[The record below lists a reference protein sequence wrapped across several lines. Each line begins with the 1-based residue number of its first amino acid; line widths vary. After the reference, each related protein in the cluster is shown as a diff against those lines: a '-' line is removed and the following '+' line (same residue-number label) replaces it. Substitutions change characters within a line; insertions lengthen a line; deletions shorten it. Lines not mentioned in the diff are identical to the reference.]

1 MSDMPDKYQV
11 QRVATGKRVSLP
23 PPKNVELSNADFIRI
38 WPYGLFELNKRKN
51 DFVMQSRFYN
61 NNYPNTL
68 SKKQIDFLTLLFNGV
83 DQFLCKNPLMDPA
96 KHRVTK
102 ALRQDV
108 ESIKLNYEGFKK
120 KLGRSRLPKFL
131 QIECRSFIDFVLE
144 FVETFYFHDG
154 LILDIRKIPNRS
166 VNTEIRFLVHQIIE
180 DYQKEN
186 GTTKPPNYPY
196 VMGKLNTEDTIDSSE
211 EPLPKIQL
219 SARQYGNFKKW
230 RERGTYWWYIQP

>member
-1 MSDMPDKYQV
+1 MPDKYQV

-51 DFVMQSRFYN
+51 DFVMQSTFYN

-102 ALRQDV
+102 GLRQDV
-108 ESIKLNYEGFKK
+108 KYIKLNYEGFKK
-120 KLGRSRLPKFL
+120 S
-131 QIECRSFIDFVLE
+131 
-144 FVETFYFHDG
+144 
-154 LILDIRKIPNRS
+154 
-166 VNTEIRFLVHQIIE
+166 
-180 DYQKEN
+180 
-186 GTTKPPNYPY
+186 
-196 VMGKLNTEDTIDSSE
+196 
-211 EPLPKIQL
+211 
-219 SARQYGNFKKW
+219 
-230 RERGTYWWYIQP
+230 